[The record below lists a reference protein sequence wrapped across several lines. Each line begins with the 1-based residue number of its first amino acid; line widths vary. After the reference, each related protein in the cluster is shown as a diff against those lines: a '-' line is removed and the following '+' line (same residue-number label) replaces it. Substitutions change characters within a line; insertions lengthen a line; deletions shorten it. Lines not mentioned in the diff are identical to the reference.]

1 MIPKVFLKYM
11 FQKLIFKSVFT
22 LYSVIAS
29 SKLSKFI
36 DCHLMIYDLPK
47 LLPGHIGFYFMYLSN
62 IQRVFLMIYDSDNL
76 PKLLPGHPGFS
87 SPPNHN
93 LPLLTLLPLP
103 PSQLTHLLNI
113 VQTCEL
119 NFQLHLI

>member
-1 MIPKVFLKYM
+1 
-11 FQKLIFKSVFT
+11 
-22 LYSVIAS
+22 
-29 SKLSKFI
+29 
-36 DCHLMIYDLPK
+36 MIYDSDNLPK
-47 LLPGHIGFYFMYLSN
+47 LLPGHIGFYYMYLSN

-87 SPPNHN
+87 PPPNHN

-113 VQTCEL
+113 VQTPHMWT
-119 NFQLHLI
+119 QLSIAFNLI